1 MAFSKIMAFSKTMA
15 FFKTMAFS
23 FYVFSFTM
31 LYGLGVCFWNAE
43 SLLAVCFFVWFSLCL
58 LNSEKFKISQSL
70 QLKTA
75 AVHTALLN
83 GYIGSV
89 KHSLV
94 VRKEK
99 LEKEEQLLACINTL
113 IPDEPNKSNRE
124 SNNQSNNQS
133 S

>member
-1 MAFSKIMAFSKTMA
+1 MAFSKII
-15 FFKTMAFS
+15 AFS
-23 FYVFSFTM
+23 FYLFSFTM
-31 LYGLGVCFWNAE
+31 LCGLGVCFWNAE

-58 LNSEKFKISQSL
+58 LNSEKLSQSL

-94 VRKEK
+94 VQKEK
-99 LEKEEQLLACINTL
+99 LEKEEQLLASINTL
-113 IPDEPNKSNRE
+113 TQDEPNKSNGE
-124 SNNQSNNQS
+124 SNNQSN
-133 S
+133 

>member
-1 MAFSKIMAFSKTMA
+1 MAFSKI
-15 FFKTMAFS
+15 MAFS

-58 LNSEKFKISQSL
+58 LHSEKLSQNL

-83 GYIGSV
+83 GYIGSL

-99 LEKEEQLLACINTL
+99 LEKEEQLLASINTL
-113 IPDEPNKSNRE
+113 IQDEPNKSNGE